1 MKYRVIK
8 IISDTEI
15 LVNVGK
21 NQGIKLGDT
30 LTIRGKD
37 EEIIDPFSHESL
49 GYLPVIKGQ
58 VKVGTVYEK
67 MCICKP
73 IQVFSN
79 FNVARFNVGMT
90 FQSNNTEDNVIR
102 IGDFVV
108 NE

>member
-15 LVNVGK
+15 LVNVGANK
-21 NQGIKLGDT
+21 GIKQGYI
-30 LTIRGKD
+30 LTILGKD
-37 EEIIDPFSHESL
+37 EEIIDPFSNESL
-49 GYLPVIKGQ
+49 GYLPVTKAQ
-58 VKVGTVYEK
+58 VKVDTVYEK

-73 IQVFSN
+73 TQVFK
-79 FNVARFNVGMT
+79 FKVARLNVELP
-90 FQSNNTEDNVIR
+90 FQINNEEDNIIR

>member
-8 IISDTEI
+8 ILSDREI
-15 LVNVGK
+15 LINIGA
-21 NQGIKLGDT
+21 NQGIKEGNI
-30 LTIRGKD
+30 LTILGKD

-49 GYLPVIKGQ
+49 GYLPVTKAK
-58 VKVGTVYEK
+58 VKVDTVYEK

-73 IQVFSN
+73 TQVFN
-79 FNVARFNVGMT
+79 FEIARLNVEIP
-90 FQSNNTEDNVIR
+90 FQINNEEDNVIR

>member
-15 LVNVGK
+15 LVNAGA
-21 NQGIKLGDT
+21 NRGIKEGNI

-37 EEIIDPFSHESL
+37 EEIIDPFSNESL
-49 GYLPVIKGQ
+49 GYLPVNKAQ
-58 VKVGTVYEK
+58 VRVYTVYEN

-73 IQVFSN
+73 TLAFK
-79 FNVARFNVGMT
+79 FEVARLNVEVP
-90 FQSNNTEDNVIR
+90 FQIYTEDDDVIR

-108 NE
+108 KE

>member
-8 IISDTEI
+8 IISNFKI
-15 LVNVGK
+15 IVNTGV
-21 NQGIKLGDT
+21 NQGIKPGDI

-49 GYLPVIKGQ
+49 GYLPVIKAQ
-58 VKVGTVYEK
+58 VKVDTVYEK

-73 IQVFSN
+73 TQL
-79 FNVARFNVGMT
+79 FNVEVATLNVEMPY
-90 FQSNNTEDNVIR
+90 QDNNEEDHVIR

-108 NE
+108 KE

>member
-8 IISDTEI
+8 IISNFKI
-15 LVNVGK
+15 IVNTGV
-21 NQGIKLGDT
+21 NQGIKQGDI

-49 GYLPVIKGQ
+49 GYLPVIKAQ
-58 VKVGTVYEK
+58 VKVDTVYEK

-73 IQVFSN
+73 TQVFK
-79 FNVARFNVGMT
+79 FKVARFNVEMPY
-90 FQSNNTEDNVIR
+90 QDNNEEDHVIR

-108 NE
+108 KE

>member
-8 IISDTEI
+8 IISNFEI
-15 LVNVGK
+15 IVNTGV
-21 NQGIKLGDT
+21 NHGIKPGDI

-49 GYLPVIKGQ
+49 GYLPVIKAQ
-58 VKVGTVYEK
+58 VKVDTVYEK

-73 IQVFSN
+73 TQVFK
-79 FNVARFNVGMT
+79 FEVARFNVEMPY
-90 FQSNNTEDNVIR
+90 QDNNEEDHVIR

-108 NE
+108 KE

>member
-8 IISDTEI
+8 IISNFKI
-15 LVNVGK
+15 LVNTGV
-21 NQGIKLGDT
+21 NQGIKQGDI

-49 GYLPVIKGQ
+49 GYLPVIKAQ
-58 VKVGTVYEK
+58 VKVDTVYEK

-73 IQVFSN
+73 TQVFK
-79 FNVARFNVGMT
+79 FEVARLNVEMP
-90 FQSNNTEDNVIR
+90 FQDNNEEDHVIR

-108 NE
+108 KE

>member
-8 IISDTEI
+8 IISNFKI
-15 LVNVGK
+15 LVNTGV
-21 NQGIKLGDT
+21 NQGIKQGDI

-49 GYLPVIKGQ
+49 GYLPVIKAQ
-58 VKVGTVYEK
+58 VKVDTVYEK

-73 IQVFSN
+73 TQVFK
-79 FNVARFNVGMT
+79 FKVARFNVEMPY
-90 FQSNNTEDNVIR
+90 QDNNEEDHVIR

-108 NE
+108 KE

>member
-8 IISDTEI
+8 IISNFEI
-15 LVNVGK
+15 IVNTGV
-21 NQGIKLGDT
+21 NQGIKPGDI

-37 EEIIDPFSHESL
+37 EEIIDPFSNESL
-49 GYLPVIKGQ
+49 GYLPVTKAQ
-58 VKVGTVYEK
+58 VKVETVYEK

-73 IQVFSN
+73 TQVFK
-79 FNVARFNVGMT
+79 FEIARLNVDMP
-90 FQSNNTEDNVIR
+90 FQSDNEEDNVIR

>member
-15 LVNVGK
+15 LVNVGVSK
-21 NQGIKLGDT
+21 GIKQGDI

-37 EEIIDPFSHESL
+37 EEIIDPFSNESL
-49 GYLPVIKGQ
+49 GYLPVTKAQ
-58 VKVGTVYEK
+58 VKVDTVYEK

-73 IQVFSN
+73 IQVFN
-79 FNVARFNVGMT
+79 FKLARLNVEIP
-90 FQSNNTEDNVIR
+90 FQINNEEDNVIR

>member
-15 LVNVGK
+15 IVNAGA
-21 NQGIKLGDT
+21 NQGIKEGNI

-37 EEIIDPFSHESL
+37 EEIIDPFSNESL
-49 GYLPVIKGQ
+49 GYLPVTKAQ
-58 VKVGTVYEK
+58 VKVDKVYEK

-73 IQVFSN
+73 TQVFK
-79 FNVARFNVGMT
+79 FEVARLNVEVP
-90 FQSNNTEDNVIR
+90 FQSNNEEDNVIR

>member
-8 IISDTEI
+8 IISKFEI
-15 LVNVGK
+15 IVNIGANK
-21 NQGIKLGDT
+21 GIKQGDI

-49 GYLPVIKGQ
+49 GYLPVIKAQ
-58 VKVGTVYEK
+58 VKVDTVYEK

-73 IQVFSN
+73 TQVFK
-79 FNVARFNVGMT
+79 FEVARLNVEMP
-90 FQSNNTEDNVIR
+90 FQDNNEEDHVIR

-108 NE
+108 KE

>member
-8 IISDTEI
+8 IISNFEI
-15 LVNVGK
+15 IVNTGV
-21 NQGIKLGDT
+21 NQGIKPGDI

-37 EEIIDPFSHESL
+37 EEIIDPFSNESL
-49 GYLPVIKGQ
+49 GYLPVTKAQ
-58 VKVGTVYEK
+58 VKVETVYEK

-73 IQVFSN
+73 TEAFK
-79 FNVARFNVGMT
+79 FEVARLNVDMP
-90 FQSNNTEDNVIR
+90 FQSDNEEDNVIR

>member
-15 LVNVGK
+15 LVNLGVSK
-21 NQGIKLGDT
+21 GIKQGDI

-37 EEIIDPFSHESL
+37 EDIIDPFSNESL
-49 GYLPVIKGQ
+49 GYLPVTKAK
-58 VKVGTVYEK
+58 VKVDTVYEK

-73 IQVFSN
+73 TQVFN
-79 FNVARFNVGMT
+79 FEIARLNVELP
-90 FQSNNTEDNVIR
+90 FQINNEEDNVIR

-108 NE
+108 TV

>member
-15 LVNVGK
+15 LINTGV
-21 NQGIKLGDT
+21 NQGIKPGDI

-37 EEIIDPFSHESL
+37 EEIIDPFSNESL
-49 GYLPVIKGQ
+49 GYLPVTKAQ
-58 VKVGTVYEK
+58 VKVETVYEK

-73 IQVFSN
+73 TQVFK
-79 FNVARFNVGMT
+79 FEIARLNVEMP
-90 FQSNNTEDNVIR
+90 FQSDNEEDNVIR

-108 NE
+108 KE

>member
-8 IISDTEI
+8 IISKFI
-15 LVNVGK
+15 LIVNAGA
-21 NQGIKLGDT
+21 NQGIKQGDI

-49 GYLPVIKGQ
+49 GYLPVIKAQ
-58 VKVGTVYEK
+58 VKVDTVYEK

-73 IQVFSN
+73 TQVFK
-79 FNVARFNVGMT
+79 FEVARFNVEMPY
-90 FQSNNTEDNVIR
+90 QDNNEEDHVIR

-108 NE
+108 KE